1 MNFEEHSPM
10 TRMSKQSERRM
21 KCPHKRKYGFK
32 KTGSKKDNLLN
43 GFKEHANAAP
53 KTAGQVFIPKIA

>member
-1 MNFEEHSPM
+1 M

-21 KCPHKRKYGFK
+21 KCPHKRKYASK
-32 KTGSKKDNLLN
+32 KTGSKKDNLQS

-53 KTAGQVFIPKIA
+53 KEAGQVFIPKIA